1 MITITSAEIRTTS
14 TGKEYKL
21 LSLADGKKVSIWG
34 DDEDYEI
41 ARQGTVLERELYK
54 KGDYWNLSKKED
66 AQPSQEQRASN
77 LQDAQL
83 NSIWWLLRKIADKLE
98 VEYEKDKEKDLV
110 KSIQDKYAD
119 DELDPLSVPF

>member
-66 AQPSQEQRASN
+66 AQPSKDQRAAN
-77 LQDAQL
+77 IQDAQL

-98 VEYEKDKEKDLV
+98 VEYQKDEEKDLV
-110 KSIQDKYAD
+110 KSIQDKYD
-119 DELDPLSVPF
+119 YNLDPLSVPF

>member
-66 AQPSQEQRASN
+66 AQPSQEQRATKLS
-77 LQDAQL
+77 DAQL

-98 VEYEKDKEKDLV
+98 VEYEKDEKKDLV
-110 KSIQDKYAD
+110 KSIQDKYD